1 MKLARAV
8 VALAVLAT
16 AACAFLARPAYAQGQ
31 MPHLNLI
38 PDIPTKSQDEKDADE
53 ARDKAYKET
62 LRKIPDARTSNDPW
76 GGVRSNDA
84 PKTTTT
90 TKAAPGAKTTAATK
104 KTKSSGTAN

>member
-1 MKLARAV
+1 MKLARAI

-16 AACAFLARPAYAQGQ
+16 PACAFLARPAYAQSQ

-38 PDIPTKSQDEKDADE
+38 PEIPTKSQDEKEAEE

-62 LRKIPDARTSNDPW
+62 LKKIPDPRTSNDPW

-84 PKTTTT
+84 PRAATTKPAPGGKTTV
-90 TKAAPGAKTTAATK
+90 ATK
-104 KTKSSGTAN
+104 KTKSAGTPN

>member
-8 VALAVLAT
+8 VAFAVLAT
-16 AACAFLARPAYAQGQ
+16 PACAFLARPAYAQGQ

-38 PDIPTKSQDEKDADE
+38 PEIPTKSQDEKDADE

-62 LRKIPDARTSNDPW
+62 LKKIPDARTSNDPW

-90 TKAAPGAKTTAATK
+90 KAPPGAKTTAATK
-104 KTKSSGTAN
+104 KTKSGGTAN

>member
-8 VALAVLAT
+8 VALAVLAIP
-16 AACAFLARPAYAQGQ
+16 ACALLARPTYAQSQ

-38 PDIPTKSQDEKDADE
+38 PEIATKSQDEKDADE

-62 LRKIPDARTSNDPW
+62 LKKIPDARTSNDPW

-90 TKAAPGAKTTAATK
+90 KAPPGAKTTAATK
-104 KTKSSGTAN
+104 KTKSGGAAN

>member
-62 LRKIPDARTSNDPW
+62 LKKIPDAKVSNDPW
-76 GGVRSNDA
+76 GGMRSDPPKQQPA
-84 PKTTTT
+84 PKASAASSAPKKP
-90 TKAAPGAKTTAATK
+90 KAGGTAA
-104 KTKSSGTAN
+104 N